1 MIVDI
6 ALARDGFVKT
16 KDQIFAPT
24 ESGVLGSLKPF
35 FEFEQKDLQNFDGV
49 SCNLINSFDPTNS
62 IFIYKNDTGKFLY
75 QIQSASPSIHKNNL
89 IWNCSCVMLDTEE
102 NLTYNESN
110 KIILDKNIFP
120 RLESGSTPVY
130 LNGFNV
136 VVKDN
141 FKTMQVLEH
150 KFGIGRDLTSPL
162 DEETGFCVLKIKYT
176 TNPTTQLL
184 SSKALDGSF
193 NFLYPLTYTNGT
205 IKDYASFG
213 TSVLRLDKIVSKY
226 LPNIKTIEL
235 LPFKCFENYITYLPL
250 FFGIVENSG
259 AVLTDAGVFIPDPTQ
274 FNLSVDWFNNIL
286 PNTHKTKQLLWGG
299 GARGFVQTPSGN
311 IQLDFNT
318 CNPRITTENSFYI
331 QIKED
336 GWKIDGIAKADIPPT
351 YLNFYTDNAGQ
362 VFIQNITT
370 NALELRNINRDAIS
384 DWQQAYINYYTK
396 QSQQVLATGGEVAS
410 NLSGLNVFGAIGA
423 TAKGEIALQSNQ
435 IQMGYENQIR
445 QEKYS
450 LAKSKFEDKLQ
461 TESLLAS
468 LTGKQLAG
476 QFNFSDARVIF
487 NSKFFAI
494 FIETNFKIENDIV
507 YCQKDYDY
515 SINTNGEYVLDIDG
529 NSFSDAIR
537 KMLGYDD
544 IVNSNLPTRELNN
557 YLDLSGLNYNI
568 VFKIYSTITN
578 KFSNTIILPIRNSFK
593 IS

>member
-1 MIVDI
+1 M
-6 ALARDGFVKT
+6 
-16 KDQIFAPT
+16 
-24 ESGVLGSLKPF
+24 
-35 FEFEQKDLQNFDGV
+35 
-49 SCNLINSFDPTNS
+49 
-62 IFIYKNDTGKFLY
+62 Y
-75 QIQSASPSIHKNNL
+75 QIQSASPQIHKNNL
-89 IWNCSCVMLDTEE
+89 IWNCNCIMLDTEE
-102 NLTYNESN
+102 NLTYNENN
-110 KIILDKNIFP
+110 KVILDKNIFP
-120 RLESGSTPVY
+120 RIESGRTPVY

-150 KFGIGRDLTSPL
+150 KFGIGRDLEDAL
-162 DEETGFCVLKIKYT
+162 DEEKGFVVLKIKCT
-176 TNPTTQLL
+176 TNPTTQPLQ
-184 SSKALDGSF
+184 SEALDGSF
-193 NFLYPLTYTNGT
+193 NFIYPLIYQNGE
-205 IKDYASFG
+205 IADFASFK
-213 TSVLRLDKIVSKY
+213 TSVLRLDKIISKY

-235 LPFKCFENYITYLPL
+235 LPFVCFENYITYPSLSPL
-250 FFGIVENSG
+250 IFFGIVENSG
-259 AVLTDAGVFIPDPTQ
+259 AVLTDAGVFIPNPTQ
-274 FNLSVDWFNNIL
+274 TFISDYYVNKLFNLKL
-286 PNTHKTKQLLWGG
+286 PNNHKTKQLLWGG

-318 CNPRITTENSFYI
+318 YNPRITTENSFYI

-336 GWKIDGIAKADIPPT
+336 GWKIDGLAKADIPPT

-370 NALELRNINRDAIS
+370 NAMELRNINRDASS
-384 DWQQAYINYYTK
+384 DWKQAYISYYAK

-435 IQMGYENQIR
+435 IQMGYDNQIR

-468 LTGKQLAG
+468 LTGKQLTG

-494 FIETNFKIENDIV
+494 FIETNFKIEDNIV

-529 NSFSDAIR
+529 NSFGDAIR

-568 VFKIYSTITN
+568 VFKIYSTIN
-578 KFSNTIILPIRNSFK
+578 NRFSNTIILPVRNSLK